1 MWEGNILPRFV
12 FWNCDES
19 GVDAVI
25 VPASDSRKLFSH
37 LQFPGE
43 RMKDAKKG
51 AHWVDTFVFLPAEF
65 SKETSQ
71 KAFTAFL
78 FELI

>member
-1 MWEGNILPRFV
+1 
-12 FWNCDES
+12 
-19 GVDAVI
+19 
-25 VPASDSRKLFSH
+25 
-37 LQFPGE
+37 
-43 RMKDAKKG
+43 MKDAKKG